1 MKNLPDEVIHYDVAI
16 SDRKKNDDFPKK
28 LNLTIIEEL
37 VRLNRNIFQEKPVY
51 DRKKSLYSMVELP
64 FKSQVCVN
72 NTLEIF
78 T

>member
-1 MKNLPDEVIHYDVAI
+1 MRHLPDEVIHYDVAI

-28 LNLTIIEEL
+28 LNLSIIEEL
-37 VRLNRNIFQEKPVY
+37 VRLNRDIFQKKPVY

-64 FKSQVCVN
+64 FKSQVRVN